1 MNPRRMLRFG
11 LLIGAT
17 LIITISVPTML
28 AIEEISSSGVN
39 VDPWKLIVIPP
50 EDDSP
55 QDREIIRWQTKVQSL
70 ADPTEAIENLGWA
83 FVAKARSSFDPGF
96 YKIAEQCALCLDQ
109 KKPGCPEALLLRAH
123 VWNNLHRFKEA
134 ELTAR
139 ELVAKRGLDFDY
151 AVLGDAL
158 MEQGKLTEAA
168 AAYQKMMDQK
178 PGPPAYTRAAHLRWL
193 KGDLTGAI
201 ELMGWAA
208 GTSTSRDP
216 ESEAW
221 TNVRLAH
228 YEWLSQDLLSA
239 TNRLSRALA
248 LQPDYPPALLEQ
260 GRVLLGLG
268 KTAEAIAVLQKAAAR
283 NPLPE
288 YQWVLIEAL
297 RAGNRLT
304 EAETVETKLCRH
316 GATDDPRTFA
326 LYLATWREN
335 TSLALDLAKA
345 ELATRS
351 DIFTYDALG
360 WAYLVNGENTQAW
373 DCAQRAIAEGTQD
386 GRLFLHAGIIA
397 SAVGQSERA
406 AFYLEKAKVLQ
417 QTLLPSERKLLTSL
431 PVTSHSSSVTGRRN
445 EVNR

>member
-1 MNPRRMLRFG
+1 MNTRRILRFG
-11 LLIGAT
+11 LLVEAA
-17 LIITISVPTML
+17 LIITISVPKML
-28 AIEEISSSGVN
+28 AVEELKTSGTN
-39 VDPWKLIVIPP
+39 IDPWKLIVIPP

-55 QDREIIRWQTKVQSL
+55 QNREIIRWQAKVRSH
-70 ADPTEAIENLGWA
+70 ADSTEAIENLGWA

-96 YKIAEQCALCLDQ
+96 YKIAEQCAMCLDQ
-109 KKPGCPEALLLRAH
+109 KKPGCPEALLLRTH

-134 ELTAR
+134 ELAAR

-168 AAYQKMMDQK
+168 VAYQTMMDQK

-201 ELMGWAA
+201 ELMSWAA

-228 YEWLSQDLLSA
+228 YEWLAQNQSAA
-239 TNRLSRALA
+239 TNRLNRALE

-268 KTAEAIAVLQKAAAR
+268 KTAEAIAVLQKAAAGD
-283 NPLPE
+283 PLPE

-304 EAETVETKLCRH
+304 DADAVEAKLCRH

-351 DIFTYDALG
+351 DIFTYDAVG
-360 WAYLVNGENTQAW
+360 WAYLANGESALAW
-373 DCAQRAIAEGTQD
+373 DCAQHAVAEGTED

-406 AFYLEKAKVLQ
+406 ALYLEKAKALQ
-417 QTLLPSERKLLTSL
+417 QTLLPSERKLLTAL
-431 PVTSHSSSVTGRRN
+431 PVTNHSSSVSGPRN